1 MTAWLPLELVLI
13 RWTCAH
19 PCRNRAKIKSTLPAV
34 EVRKKTLDLDEVVR
48 TVELILVA
56 QTDAFSTACH
66 DVGFHLV
73 KLGLGVKRCVT
84 DDGAVGG
91 QLELFESFDS
101 VGG

>member
-34 EVRKKTLDLDEVVR
+34 EVREKPLDLDEIVR
-48 TVELILVA
+48 AVGFILVA
-56 QTDAFSTACH
+56 QADAFAAACH

-73 KLGLGVKRCVT
+73 KLGMVGKRGVAN
-84 DDGAVGG
+84 DGAMGGECELFKSLDPVGG
-91 QLELFESFDS
+91 
-101 VGG
+101 